1 MDTIKFS
8 SYNGDF
14 ELSNTS
20 PLTLIAGPC
29 VIEGENFA
37 IDTAGALK
45 EIFDTYGI
53 KWIYKSSFDKA
64 NRSSKDS
71 FRGLGI
77 DKGLQILEK
86 VKKTY
91 RVPVITD
98 IHEKEQVKDVASVVD
113 FLQTP
118 AFLCRQT
125 DFITEV
131 ASANIPVNIKKG
143 QFLSPYEM
151 KNVLDKAKSTGNSNI
166 ALCERGTTFGYGNL
180 VVDMKSLTI
189 MKGYNSPVIFD
200 ATHSVQLPGGL
211 GISSGGERQFVSTL
225 AKAATSI
232 GIAGLFLECHPNP
245 DKAPCDGPNMLNYEQ
260 LRRLL
265 DEILKIDKIVK
276 FNI

>member
-1 MDTIKFS
+1 MDTIKFR

-14 ELSNTS
+14 ELSNNS

-29 VIEGENFA
+29 VIEGEDFA

-45 EIFDTYGI
+45 EIFDSHGC

-86 VKKTY
+86 VKKTFG
-91 RVPVITD
+91 VPVITD
-98 IHEKEQVKDVASVVD
+98 IHEKEQVRDVASVVD

-131 ASANIPVNIKKG
+131 ASAKIPVNIKKG

-245 DKAPCDGPNMLNYEQ
+245 DKAPCDGPNMLNFEQ

-265 DEILKIDKIVK
+265 DEILKIDEIVK
-276 FNI
+276 LNI

>member
-1 MDTIKFS
+1 METIKFS

-29 VIEGENFA
+29 VIEGEDFA
-37 IDTAGALK
+37 IDTAGTLK
-45 EIFDTYGI
+45 EIFDSYGC

-98 IHEKEQVKDVASVVD
+98 VHEKEQVKDVASVVD

-125 DFITEV
+125 DFINEV
-131 ASANIPVNIKKG
+131 ASANLPVNIKKG

-151 KNVLDKAKSTGNSNI
+151 KNVLDKAKSTGNRNI

-245 DKAPCDGPNMLNYEQ
+245 DIAPCDGPNMLNFEQ

-265 DEILKIDKIVK
+265 DEILKIDKILK
-276 FNI
+276 INI